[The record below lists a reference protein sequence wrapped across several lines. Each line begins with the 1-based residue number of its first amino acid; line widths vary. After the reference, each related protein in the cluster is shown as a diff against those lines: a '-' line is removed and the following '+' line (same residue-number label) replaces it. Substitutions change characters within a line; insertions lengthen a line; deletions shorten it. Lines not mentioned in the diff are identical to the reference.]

1 MRSRVYETV
10 RPSVCLT
17 DRHEPVGLLPS
28 ARRYRSTTA
37 GAVQQAPA
45 LSSKCGQCH
54 VDSRRSCF
62 VNQRRLLATFYRP
75 LGQNFRT
82 NEPRECRDDSLWLSL
97 GKFGTFKVTGWCSF
111 SDFRGKMIRLWLKN
125 GTEFVT
131 VNSLHLTKVVFITST
146 SAF

>member
-1 MRSRVYETV
+1 MIKESYYYYYYYYYYFIDTVCIICGAGSMKRSA

-75 LGQNFRT
+75 LGRNFRT
-82 NEPRECRDDSLWLSL
+82 NEPRECRDDSLRLSL
-97 GKFGTFKVTGWCSF
+97 GKFGTS
-111 SDFRGKMIRLWLKN
+111 RL
-125 GTEFVT
+125 
-131 VNSLHLTKVVFITST
+131 
-146 SAF
+146 